1 MSVRATPTIDQ
12 ALTRLMT
19 LHPKKIDLSLGR
31 MHRLLA
37 ALGDP
42 HLAVPPVVHIAGTN
56 GKGST
61 GAFLHAMLAA
71 AGQRVHAY
79 TSPHLVRFNERIV
92 LAGQPIDDDRLA
104 DVLDRCERAN
114 DGQPIT
120 YFEVTTC
127 AAFLAFAEVPADT
140 LVLEVGLGGR
150 LDATNV
156 IDRPLATAI
165 TRISFDHMQFLGDTL
180 AAIAGEKAGILKPG
194 VPAVIGPQPAE
205 EARRTLTEAA
215 AAAGTPARIH
225 GRDWS
230 VTEDA
235 DGFAL
240 TTPAGTRRLP
250 RPALAGRHQID
261 NAAVAA
267 LCADTV
273 LGADAEAAIP
283 AGLRTARWP
292 GRLQPL
298 TRGPLAGAAPPG
310 WEVWLDGGHNDSAG
324 QAIADWLSTLPPR
337 PLVLVVGML
346 ESKQPTAFLRP
357 LAPFATRTVAV
368 PIPGQDAG
376 LSPDTLLTHAHA
388 AGLTTLT
395 TAGDPGAAIAQADPT
410 EGPGR
415 ILVTGSLYLAGAV
428 LAENG

>member
-1 MSVRATPTIDQ
+1 MRAAPTIDR
-12 ALTRLMT
+12 ALERLMT

-37 ALGDP
+37 DLGDP

-61 GAFLHAMLAA
+61 GAFLRAMLTA
-71 AGQRVHAY
+71 AGRRVHVY
-79 TSPHLVRFNERIV
+79 TSPHLVRFNERIA
-92 LAGQPIDDDRLA
+92 LAGRPIDDDRLA
-104 DVLDRCERAN
+104 DALDRCERTNA
-114 DGQPIT
+114 GRPIT

-127 AAFLAFAEVPADT
+127 AAFLAFAEVPADV
-140 LVLEVGLGGR
+140 LILEVGLGGR

-156 IDRPLATAI
+156 IDRPVATAI

-194 VPAVIGPQPAE
+194 VPAVIAPQPAE
-205 EARRTLTEAA
+205 EARRTLADAA
-215 AAAGTPARIH
+215 HAIGAPARIH

-230 VTEDA
+230 VAEVT

-240 TTPAGTRRLP
+240 TAQDGTRVFP

-273 LGADAEAAIP
+273 LGADADAAIRT
-283 AGLRTARWP
+283 GVQTARWP
-292 GRLQPL
+292 GRLQAL
-298 TRGPLAGAAPPG
+298 TDGPLARAAPPG
-310 WEVWLDGGHNDSAG
+310 WDVWLDGGHNDSAG
-324 QAIADWLSTLPPR
+324 QVIADWLSALPPR

-357 LAPFATRTVAV
+357 LAPFATQTVVV
-368 PIPGQDAG
+368 PIPGQDAA
-376 LSPDTLLTHAHA
+376 LPPDAMLTHARA
-388 AGLTTLT
+388 AGLTTV
-395 TAGDPGAAIAQADPT
+395 TAAPDLRGAVAQADPAD
-410 EGPGR
+410 GPGR
-415 ILVTGSLYLAGAV
+415 ILITGSLYLAGAV
-428 LAENG
+428 LADAAPR